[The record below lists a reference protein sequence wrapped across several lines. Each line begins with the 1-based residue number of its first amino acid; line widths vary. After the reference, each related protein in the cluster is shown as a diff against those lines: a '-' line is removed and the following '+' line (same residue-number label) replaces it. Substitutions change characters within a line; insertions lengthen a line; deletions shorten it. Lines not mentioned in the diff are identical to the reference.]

1 MVSSLNS
8 LAVNSLSSVVVLFLQ
23 FMWCFL
29 NSLWQR
35 SSPNMQTLLVRWA
48 TVKGNCLSIEQYTRT
63 KLIQDNF
70 RADFRDCS
78 WGPPSQLLAQFFFLS
93 PVAVPEVFAKVNS
106 AHYFWFLIWWMGAT
120 PPCQVFFSVVWW
132 KQILWIVNL
141 DRIHVVCEEKPPQ
154 GCAVATVSDKCEVHV
169 LLKVTS

>member
-35 SSPNMQTLLVRWA
+35 WSPNMQTLLVRWA

-70 RADFRDCS
+70 RADFWDRS

-120 PPCQVFFSVVWW
+120 PPCQVCILLFDESKSYELSTLTGSMLYVRRNRHKDAPWPLSLTSAKCMSFS
-132 KQILWIVNL
+132 
-141 DRIHVVCEEKPPQ
+141 R
-154 GCAVATVSDKCEVHV
+154 
-169 LLKVTS
+169 